1 MILFLILVSS
11 LCVFSF
17 FEIVLNKG
25 NTKSIYFKIYFFIF
39 VTIIYLLFAFNRYN
53 NDYDNY
59 VRAFTGQL
67 SKGEMEKG
75 YLFLVEIVKK
85 LNGNHNW
92 IIIFSATFFIYIIF
106 YKKKIYY
113 SILFLFLYFISNFV
127 YDINQI
133 RNLIMISLVYFA
145 LNELE
150 KGKRLRA
157 LLVILISITIHKM
170 GVLYLL
176 FYALNIVFSKN
187 YIKIFKKLVYISF
200 FFTLFFLINR
210 EKIINLLRNLLIL
223 ITGRYS
229 YFEGLN
235 LGFLISIFQFIVSL
249 LLIRICVGKEEK
261 SIYFKFLL
269 FNMLF
274 LPFCFISKELYQRI
288 YRNSVYA
295 KWYVIINKMREKK
308 LSIRI
313 LSYLLLMSEGL
324 ELFVLYFRS
333 NEFAVKI
340 IENITKFK
348 FSI

>member
-1 MILFLILVSS
+1 MFLFLILVGT
-11 LCVFSF
+11 LCIFSF
-17 FEIVLNKG
+17 FEVILNKG
-25 NTKSIYFKIYFFIF
+25 STKSIYFKLYFTIFI
-39 VTIIYLLFAFNRYN
+39 VIIYLLFAFNRYN

-59 VRAFTGQL
+59 VKAFTGQL
-67 SKGEMEKG
+67 SQGNMEKG

-113 SILFLFLYFISNFV
+113 SLLFLFLYFISNFI

-133 RNLIMISLVYFA
+133 RNLLMICLVYFA

-150 KGKRLRA
+150 KGKRLKA
-157 LLVILISITIHKM
+157 LFLILISITIHKM
-170 GVLYLL
+170 GALYLL
-176 FYALNIVFSKN
+176 FYVLNIIFTKN

-200 FFTLFFLINR
+200 LFTLFFLINR
-210 EKIINLLRNLLIL
+210 ERIINLVKDFLIL

-229 YFEGLN
+229 YFDGLN

-249 LLIRICVGKEEK
+249 LLIKLCIGKQER

-269 FNMLF
+269 FNMMF
-274 LPFCFISKELYQRI
+274 LPFCFISKEIYLRI

-295 KWYVIINKMREKK
+295 KWYVLIDKMKEKK
-308 LSIRI
+308 VSIRI
-313 LSYLLLMSEGL
+313 LSYLLLLSEGL
-324 ELFVLYFRS
+324 DLFVLYFRS

-340 IENITKFK
+340 IGHITKFS
-348 FSI
+348 FSF

>member
-1 MILFLILVSS
+1 MILFLTLLSILFIFS
-11 LCVFSF
+11 L

-25 NTKSIYFKIYFFIF
+25 NIKSIYFKIYFYINI
-39 VTIIYLLFAFNRYN
+39 TIIYLLFAFNRYN

-67 SKGEMEKG
+67 SEGDMEKG
-75 YLFLVEIVKK
+75 YLFFVEIVKK

-92 IIIFSATFFIYIIF
+92 IIIFSATFFIYVMF
-106 YKKKIYY
+106 YKKKVYY
-113 SILFLFLYFISNFV
+113 GILFLFLYFISNFV

-133 RNLIMISLVYFA
+133 RNLLMISLVYFA

-176 FYALNIVFSKN
+176 FYVLNIVFSKN

-200 FFTLFFLINR
+200 FFTLFFLINK
-210 EKIINLLRNLLIL
+210 EKIINLLRDLLIL

-235 LGFLISIFQFIVSL
+235 LGFLISIFQFIISL
-249 LLIRICVGKEEK
+249 ILIKICISREEK
-261 SIYFKFLL
+261 TIYFKFLL

-274 LPFCFISKELYQRI
+274 LPFCFISKELYTRI

-295 KWYVIINKMREKK
+295 KWYIVIKDMKKKKINV
-308 LSIRI
+308 RI
-313 LSYLLLMSEGL
+313 LCYLLLLSEGL
-324 ELFVLYFRS
+324 DLFVLYFRS

>member
-1 MILFLILVSS
+1 MILFLTLLSILFIFS
-11 LCVFSF
+11 L

-25 NTKSIYFKIYFFIF
+25 NIKSIYFKIYFYINI
-39 VTIIYLLFAFNRYN
+39 TIIYLLFAFNRYN

-67 SKGEMEKG
+67 SEGDMEKG
-75 YLFLVEIVKK
+75 YLFFVEIVKK

-92 IIIFSATFFIYIIF
+92 IIIFSATFFIYVMF
-106 YKKKIYY
+106 YKKKVYY
-113 SILFLFLYFISNFV
+113 GILFLFLYFISNFV

-133 RNLIMISLVYFA
+133 RNLLMISLVYFA

-176 FYALNIVFSKN
+176 FYILNIVFSKN

-200 FFTLFFLINR
+200 FFTLFFLINK
-210 EKIINLLRNLLIL
+210 EKIINLLRNFLIL

-235 LGFLISIFQFIVSL
+235 LGFLISIFQFIISL
-249 LLIRICVGKEEK
+249 ILIKICISREEK
-261 SIYFKFLL
+261 TIYFKFLL

-274 LPFCFISKELYQRI
+274 LPFCFISKELYTRI

-295 KWYVIINKMREKK
+295 KWYIVIKDMKKKKINV
-308 LSIRI
+308 RI
-313 LSYLLLMSEGL
+313 LCYLLLLSEGL
-324 ELFVLYFRS
+324 DLFVLYFRS